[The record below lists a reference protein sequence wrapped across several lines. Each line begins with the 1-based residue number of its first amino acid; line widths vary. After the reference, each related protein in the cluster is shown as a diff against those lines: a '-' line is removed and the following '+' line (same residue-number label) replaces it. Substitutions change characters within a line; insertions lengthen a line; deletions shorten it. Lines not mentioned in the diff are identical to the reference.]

1 MILCVKVRLNILP
14 TNFTVS
20 IWNHEN
26 NPRCPFCNHS
36 IESMA
41 HLFNGCHRE
50 FGNFYSKQ
58 QKRTVNHLFERLK
71 SVDKRFKNY
80 NNENIETILSK
91 HEEILLLRDCRKP
104 NIVLYDQITT
114 NIDIIEVTICYDFY
128 FEQAQNS
135 TNEN

>member
-1 MILCVKVRLNILP
+1 
-14 TNFTVS
+14 
-20 IWNHEN
+20 
-26 NPRCPFCNHS
+26 
-36 IESMA
+36 MA

-50 FGNFYSKQ
+50 SGNFYSKQ

-71 SVDKRFKNY
+71 SADKRFKNY